1 MSVVL
6 CCHYRYFRRFKL
18 WLLFFFICS
27 YVVFKSIFLFV
38 IYDRVLS
45 LLSSLLVI
53 IDSSIVSF
61 VSHLLCIYVNSF
73 VFLRLFV
80 ILLTFFSFFET
91 YGRLI
96 KKYPDK
102 ILKHMTSYHAF
113 FTTLFFI
120 INIYKHERPLRREKW
135 ISWPYLTL
143 TSLTPLDCLTS
154 WPPWH
159 LQDDK
164 NYFRSEAALLQ
175 QLHHPRVVLMM
186 GVCTTAARP
195 FMLLE
200 YLAGGTLY
208 NLIHNS
214 PWVEGAV
221 FIFFHWLFCL
231 LIFEVSL
238 RFTELRPLCY

>member
-1 MSVVL
+1 ML
-6 CCHYRYFRRFKL
+6 IA
-18 WLLFFFICS
+18 LFFPFVC
-27 YVVFKSIFLFV
+27 YFTYIF
-38 IYDRVLS
+38 S
-45 LLSSLLVI
+45 P
-53 IDSSIVSF
+53 
-61 VSHLLCIYVNSF
+61 
-73 VFLRLFV
+73 
-80 ILLTFFSFFET
+80 FFET

-221 FIFFHWLFCL
+221 FIFFPLIILFVDIRGESKVYRVTSFMLLSTLDFKMCL
-231 LIFEVSL
+231 RWCDLFYTVCCANITLSYSDICKEKKNQIL
-238 RFTELRPLCY
+238 LYPTYMIRHIW